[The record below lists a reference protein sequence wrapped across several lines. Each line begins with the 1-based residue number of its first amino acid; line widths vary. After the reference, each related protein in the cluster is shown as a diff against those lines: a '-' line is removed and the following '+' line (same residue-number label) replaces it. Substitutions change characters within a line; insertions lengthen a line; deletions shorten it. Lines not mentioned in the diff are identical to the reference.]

1 MEPLDSFYGLKNFA
15 NGKISAYE
23 LQDVDPLIE
32 RVRTNSQNLAQSEL
46 TIEFDDDVKFF
57 NLSDPEII

>member
-46 TIEFDDDVKFF
+46 T
-57 NLSDPEII
+57 L